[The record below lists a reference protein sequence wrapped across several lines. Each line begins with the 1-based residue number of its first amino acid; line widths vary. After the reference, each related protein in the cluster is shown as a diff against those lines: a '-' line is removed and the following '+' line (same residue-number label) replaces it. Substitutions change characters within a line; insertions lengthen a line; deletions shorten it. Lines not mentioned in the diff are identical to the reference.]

1 MTPTEAFVEARKAL
15 LAQRND
21 HDRAC
26 AIFRWPQ
33 LETFNWAL
41 DWFDVYAKGN
51 NQTALWVASRDVG
64 EAKISFRDLAER
76 SNRVANFLRGQG
88 VRRGDHILLM
98 VSNVVPFWEVMLATI
113 KLAAV
118 VVPATTMLTH
128 EELLDR
134 FERGDIRHVV
144 TGAADAGKFADIPGD
159 YTRVA
164 IGNAPAG
171 WQRFDDA
178 YRASPI
184 YTAHG
189 PTPANA
195 PLLLYFTSGTTA
207 KPKLVEHTHVSYPV
221 GHLSTMYWLG
231 LKQGDIHLNLSTPG
245 WAKHAWSGFF
255 APWNAGATV
264 FVYNWLRFNA
274 KTMLDVIVRHGVTTM
289 CASPTVWRQLLDENL
304 ANYPVQLREVVSSGE
319 PLDPEIVH
327 HVEKRWGLTIRDGYG
342 QTETTALI
350 GNTPGA
356 KVRSGSMG
364 KVLPG
369 YQVALLD
376 PAGNPADEGEIALPL
391 DPHPLGLMLG
401 YQDEWGKTIEPGSD
415 GWYRTGDVAARDAD
429 GYYQYVG
436 RADDLFKSSE
446 YRISPFELESVLTEH
461 EAVAEAAV
469 IASVD
474 AGGLAVPKAVIELR
488 DGFAAKSALAEEILR
503 FTRARLA
510 PYKRIRRVEFGELP
524 KTMTGKVRR
533 VDLRQREEEL
543 HRQARRAEYE
553 FWEEDFPSLV
563 DVE

>member
-26 AIFRWPQ
+26 ATFRWPQ

-51 NQTALWVASRDVG
+51 NQTALWVASRDAG
-64 EAKISFRDLAER
+64 ESKISFRDLAER

-118 VVPATTMLTH
+118 VVPATTMLTR

-159 YTRVA
+159 YTRIA

-184 YTAHG
+184 YTSHG
-189 PTPANA
+189 STPANA

-231 LKQGDIHLNLSTPG
+231 LKQGDIHLNISSPG

-289 CASPTVWRQLLDENL
+289 CASPTVWRQLLNENL

-319 PLDPEIVH
+319 PLDPEIVQ

-356 KVRSGSMG
+356 KIKQGAMG

-376 PAGNPADEGEIALPL
+376 SAGNPADEGEIALPL

-415 GWYRTGDVAARDAD
+415 GWYRTGDVAARDAE
-429 GYYQYVG
+429 GYYHYVG

-446 YRISPFELESVLTEH
+446 YRISPFELESVLIEH

-469 IASVD
+469 IPSVD
-474 AGGLAVPKAVIELR
+474 AGGLTVPKAVIELR

-533 VDLRQREEEL
+533 VDLRQREDEL
-543 HRQARRAEYE
+543 HQQDRRADCE

-563 DVE
+563 ESE

>member
-26 AIFRWPQ
+26 ATFRWPQ

-51 NQTALWVASRDVG
+51 NQTALWVASRDAG
-64 EAKISFRDLAER
+64 ESKISFRDLAER

-118 VVPATTMLTH
+118 VVPATTMLTR

-144 TGAADAGKFADIPGD
+144 TGAADAAKFADIPGD
-159 YTRVA
+159 YTRIA

-178 YRASPI
+178 SRASPI

-189 PTPANA
+189 PTPTNA

-231 LKQGDIHLNLSTPG
+231 LKAGDIHLNLSTPG

-274 KTMLDVIVRHGVTTM
+274 KTMLDVIVRHGVTTL
-289 CASPTVWRQLLDENL
+289 CASPTVWRQLLNENL

-319 PLDPEIVH
+319 PLDPEIVR

-356 KVRSGSMG
+356 KIRQGSMG

-369 YQVALLD
+369 CQVALLD

-391 DPHPLGLMLG
+391 DPHPMGLMLG
-401 YQDEWGKTIEPGSD
+401 YQDDWGKTIEPGND
-415 GWYRTGDVAARDAD
+415 GWYRTGDVATRDAD
-429 GYYQYVG
+429 GYYHYVG

-469 IASVD
+469 IPSVD
-474 AGGLAVPKAVIELR
+474 SAGLAVPKAVIELR

-510 PYKRIRRVEFGELP
+510 PYKRIRRVEFGDLP

-533 VDLRQREEEL
+533 VDLRQREEDL
-543 HRQARRAEYE
+543 HRQAKRADYE
-553 FWEEDFPSLV
+553 FWEEDFPSLA
-563 DVE
+563 ESE

>member
-1 MTPTEAFVEARKAL
+1 MTSTEAFVEARKVL
-15 LAQRND
+15 MAQRND

-26 AIFRWPQ
+26 ASFRWPE

-51 NQTALWVASRDVG
+51 NQTALWVASRDAG
-64 EAKISFRDLAER
+64 EAKISFRDLSER

-88 VRRGDHILLM
+88 VRRGDHLLLM

-159 YTRVA
+159 YTRIA

-189 PTPANA
+189 PTPSNA

-231 LKQGDIHLNLSTPG
+231 LKTGDIHLNISSPG

-304 ANYPVQLREVVSSGE
+304 ANYPVRLREVVSSGE
-319 PLDPEIVH
+319 PLDPEIVR
-327 HVEKRWGLTIRDGYG
+327 HVEKRWSLTIRDGYG

-356 KVRSGSMG
+356 KIKPGSMG
-364 KVLPG
+364 KALPG

-376 PAGNPADEGEIALPL
+376 NAGNQADEGEIALPL
-391 DPHPLGLMLG
+391 DPRPLGLMLG
-401 YQDEWGKTIEPGSD
+401 YQDDWGKTIEPGNG
-415 GWYRTGDVAARDAD
+415 GWYRTGDVATRDAD
-429 GYYQYVG
+429 GYYHYVG

-446 YRISPFELESVLTEH
+446 YRISPFELESVLAEH

-469 IASVD
+469 VPSVEPS
-474 AGGLAVPKAVIELR
+474 GLAVPKAVVELR
-488 DGFAAKSALAEEILR
+488 EGFAAESALAEEILR

-510 PYKRIRRVEFGELP
+510 PYRGSAASNSASCRR
-524 KTMTGKVRR
+524 R
-533 VDLRQREEEL
+533 
-543 HRQARRAEYE
+543 
-553 FWEEDFPSLV
+553 
-563 DVE
+563 